1 LDFKRKNIMAVKK
14 AITKLLA
21 KYAKRRMMGR
31 FSRKAMTPAQKRAL
45 MKAVKASAL
54 ARSKGASRR
63 AAKKI
68 ARKSIEQSALAQ
80 VKRAGLKTTSGY
92 YGRRLAKGSLQKAAA
107 KGLSYR
113 TRLNASRAV
122 YRSGST
128 GGKLLQAA
136 KAYAPFTTGVMRREY
151 NYLSYGE
158 NVKRNIARNLTL
170 AVPIVATQT
179 AATYKIL
186 SNASKAVGSNGL
198 VPVKGSSTNRA
209 KKTTYKV

>member
-1 LDFKRKNIMAVKK
+1 MAVKK
-14 AITKLLA
+14 AITKRLA

-122 YRSGST
+122 YRSARKGT
-128 GGKLLQAA
+128 KLAQAG
-136 KAYAPFTTGVMRREY
+136 KAYMPFTTGVMRREY
-151 NYLSYGE
+151 NYLSFGE
-158 NVKRNIARNLTL
+158 NTRRNIARNL
-170 AVPIVATQT
+170 
-179 AATYKIL
+179 
-186 SNASKAVGSNGL
+186 AVGVPVTAVSSVAAFKAIGAAQNAAINGL
-198 VPVKGSSTNRA
+198 VPVKGSSTNKA